1 MTIAA
6 LPASVPG
13 GMACHVSASAP
24 IASGQRLPPGTDPA
38 GLSRFGEDRWDLS
51 PLSRRH
57 HEVGRAIN
65 WAAFPEDLRPGF
77 KRAGWALLN
86 LPTPDE
92 LLERAAAS
100 RAEHPSTG
108 TIATVAQNWRRY
120 AAWLTACGI
129 ILSLIHI

>member
-6 LPASVPG
+6 LASVPG
-13 GMACHVSASAP
+13 GQAWHVTATAP

-57 HEVGRAIN
+57 HETGRAIN
-65 WAAFPEDLRPGF
+65 WAAFPAGLRAVF

-86 LPTPDE
+86 LPTPAE
-92 LLERAAAS
+92 LLERAATA
-100 RAEHPSTG
+100 RAEHRSIG
-108 TIATVAQNWRRY
+108 TIATV
-120 AAWLTACGI
+120 
-129 ILSLIHI
+129 